1 MIVPGNLTMCSD
13 LQSVFAL
20 APQHVRDRALLTK
33 RRMMAQEMLRQDQ
46 DLSHTIQDLDA
57 ALTADMESLA
67 DGTITLQLY
76 LISRRPDASLQ
87 TPCG

>member
-1 MIVPGNLTMCSD
+1 
-13 LQSVFAL
+13 
-20 APQHVRDRALLTK
+20 
-33 RRMMAQEMLRQDQ
+33 MMAQEMLRQDQ